1 MKLDCF
7 TRLGSWLSRPAMPI
21 KPTERT
27 DRIGEGLARRLRK
40 SRERAGLNQE
50 QLAGQAG
57 CTRVQL
63 VNLEAGKG
71 GGARLDTVEA
81 LAEALGV
88 PAGWLAFG
96 G

>member
-1 MKLDCF
+1 
-7 TRLGSWLSRPAMPI
+7 MPI

-27 DRIGEGLARRLRK
+27 DRIGEGLARRLRQ
-40 SRERAGLNQE
+40 SRERAGLKQE
-50 QLAGQAG
+50 QVAERAG
-57 CTRVQL
+57 CTRAQII
-63 VNLEAGKG
+63 NLEAGKG